1 MKKLMLIAAMMVVS
15 VCANA
20 QMFVK
25 PMVGGTLSTI
35 TGDNT
40 DNYKFKVGL
49 VAGGEFGYFITDKF
63 AATAGLL
70 YTMEGTKIKHAD
82 HNTNLEYLNI
92 PVLANYYIIPGL
104 AVKAGIQ
111 PGFLTKAKH
120 GDTDIKEDCKKLDIS
135 IPIGV
140 SYDISDFVIDAR
152 YNLGVAN
159 INDYDHSPSQKNSFI
174 MLTVGYKIPL

>member
-1 MKKLMLIAAMMVVS
+1 MKKLMIIAAMMVVS

-120 GDTDIKEDCKKLDIS
+120 GDTDIKEDCKTRRTASSCSPWATRFRSKSRNIVDGINQR
-135 IPIGV
+135 PIKR
-140 SYDISDFVIDAR
+140 SKKS
-152 YNLGVAN
+152 
-159 INDYDHSPSQKNSFI
+159 
-174 MLTVGYKIPL
+174 

>member
-1 MKKLMLIAAMMVVS
+1 MKKLMLIAALMVATLS
-15 VCANA
+15 ANA

-25 PMVGGTLSTI
+25 PMVGGTMSTI

-40 DNYKFKVGL
+40 DNCKYKFGI

-111 PGFLTKAKH
+111 PGILTKAKH
-120 GDTDIKEDCKKLDIS
+120 GDNDIKDNCKSLDIS
-135 IPIGV
+135 IPFGV

-152 YNLGVAN
+152 YNLGVSN
-159 INDYDHSPSQKNSFI
+159 VNDYEHAPSQKNGFF
-174 MLTVGYKIPL
+174 MLTIGYKIPF

>member
-1 MKKLMLIAAMMVVS
+1 MKKLMLIAAMMVAS

-25 PMVGGTLSTI
+25 PMVGGTMSTF

-40 DNYKFKVGL
+40 DNCKFKIGI

-70 YTMEGTKIKHAD
+70 YTMEGAKFKHAD
-82 HNTNLEYLNI
+82 DKTNLEYLNI

-104 AVKAGIQ
+104 AIKAGIQ

-120 GDTDIKEDCKKLDIS
+120 GDLDIKENCKKLDIS
-135 IPIGV
+135 IPLGL

-152 YNLGVAN
+152 YNLGVSN
-159 INDYDHSPSQKNSFI
+159 VNDFEHSPSQKNGVI